1 MFGMDGITL
10 SLHSTFDETE
20 FAFDFELINTTTY
33 RRAFDCASRAKATN
47 DESSK
52 TEGLQKLPI
61 QEKIV
66 PDLIVFPKGDNIV
79 EKLVAEEED
88 LVEEL
93 LTEGA
98 QRLSNPG
105 YNSNRYGDFRIQ
117 PPGND
122 NFTVPIFGKFAT
134 PQNQT
139 RITTQKLHEFEIAE
153 LSSLSPEEP
162 EHIPNSQQTDM
173 SSEADI
179 GEPVAKICQALD
191 KMMFSE
197 FEDVMPR
204 FTWAADNSLRTSSQQ
219 LDRTM
224 EEKQT
229 PLIDLSIPET
239 NEAEALKSSRAYE
252 DLMEIDTQPLVP
264 QISDK
269 AVAQDVISGI
279 VLKRT
284 EALTLHDFLQNPPPA
299 DPLDRY
305 LREQTLKSTVL
316 KAGSTEQVTEDFSWK
331 QLVSFINPLQPLSSL
346 TQYKLEELVY
356 SSASSKVIKGRKA
369 GAAEVVR
376 TPSSPFSSL
385 LLNRGSLQSKL

>member
-1 MFGMDGITL
+1 MDGITP

-33 RRAFDCASRAKATN
+33 RRAFDCAARLKATN

-52 TEGLQKLPI
+52 TGDLQKLPI

-66 PDLIVFPKGDNIV
+66 PDLIVFPEGDNIV

-88 LVEEL
+88 LVGEL

-98 QRLSNPG
+98 QKLSNPG

-117 PPGND
+117 PPAND
-122 NFTVPIFGKFAT
+122 NFTVPIFGKFAA

-162 EHIPNSQQTDM
+162 EHIPNSQQTDI
-173 SSEADI
+173 SSEVDI
-179 GEPVAKICQALD
+179 GEPLAKIRQALD
-191 KMMFSE
+191 KMTFSE

-204 FTWAADNSLRTSSQQ
+204 FTWAADNPPRTSSQQ

-224 EEKQT
+224 EQNQT
-229 PLIDLSIPET
+229 PLIDLSIPEA
-239 NEAEALKSSRAYE
+239 NEAEVSKSFRAYE

-269 AVAQDVISGI
+269 AVAQDVIFGI

-284 EALTLHDFLQNPPPA
+284 EALTLHDFL
-299 DPLDRY
+299 
-305 LREQTLKSTVL
+305 
-316 KAGSTEQVTEDFSWK
+316 
-331 QLVSFINPLQPLSSL
+331 
-346 TQYKLEELVY
+346 
-356 SSASSKVIKGRKA
+356 
-369 GAAEVVR
+369 
-376 TPSSPFSSL
+376 
-385 LLNRGSLQSKL
+385 

>member
-139 RITTQKLHEFEIAE
+139 RITTQKLHEFE
-153 LSSLSPEEP
+153 
-162 EHIPNSQQTDM
+162 M